1 MLKQLVSKNVKSM
14 RIKAGLSQVE
24 LAKKTKPA
32 LSVRYISRLENQSP
46 NVTLDVLETLA
57 NALGCGPE
65 DLVQQPTAKPV
76 PKKAADDLKKAIQL
90 LKSVKE
96 SIDD

>member
-1 MLKQLVSKNVKSM
+1 MLKKIVSKNVKSL
-14 RIKAGLSQVE
+14 RIKAGLSQVD

-57 NALGCGPE
+57 AALGCGPE
-65 DLVQQPTAKPV
+65 DLVQQSTTKAV
-76 PKKAADDLKKAIQL
+76 PKRAVDDIKKAIQL

-96 SIDD
+96 SMDE